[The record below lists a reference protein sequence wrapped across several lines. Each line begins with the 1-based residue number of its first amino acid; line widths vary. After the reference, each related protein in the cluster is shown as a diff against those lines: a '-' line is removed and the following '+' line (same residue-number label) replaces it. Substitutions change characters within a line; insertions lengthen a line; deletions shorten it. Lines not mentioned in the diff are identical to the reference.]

1 MSAELAILDWHW
13 EITKRC
19 NLKCLHCIMGDCS
32 DYEMTTDEAFAAIS
46 SIVKLGGKRL
56 FIAGGEPLMRKDICS
71 IIERAFS
78 AGLVVSLITNGT
90 KIDKTFL
97 KNVGRCIQNIAI
109 SIDGHSQVQDEIRG
123 HGMYDKCVSALRLI
137 SEFNIDTAVYT
148 TINSLNETVI
158 NELLE
163 GMIAEGVRNFHFNEI
178 NPEGRAQ
185 KNKYLLLSPKTSED
199 RAELILLQLKKIIE
213 IESFELGTT
222 CSILPSTVYLRADGN
237 IYACV
242 ELAFK
247 RPSSSIAN
255 ILRQDIGVIKKRVE
269 KFFLS
274 FNRPQNNFCCYTSFA
289 APGININ
296 LNEDRKCPIIRR
308 IDNEFEY
315 T

>member
-19 NLKCLHCIMGDCS
+19 NLKCLHCIIGDCS
-32 DYEMTTDEAFAAIS
+32 DYEMTTDEAFVAIS

-56 FIAGGEPLMRKDICS
+56 FITGGEPLMRKDICS

-109 SIDGHSQVQDEIRG
+109 SVDGHSQIQDKIRG
-123 HGMYDKCVSALRLI
+123 YGVYEKCVSVLRLI

-148 TINSLNETVI
+148 TINSLNEAVI
-158 NELLE
+158 NELLKR
-163 GMIAEGVRNFHFNEI
+163 MIAVGVRNFHFNEI

-185 KNKYLLLSPKTSED
+185 ENKYLLLSPKTTED
-199 RAELILLQLKKIIE
+199 RAKLILSQLKKIIE
-213 IESFELGTT
+213 VESFELSTT

-255 ILRQDIGVIKKRVE
+255 ILRQDIDMIKKRVE

-274 FNRPQNNFCCYTSFA
+274 INLPQNNFCCYSSFT
-289 APGININ
+289 APGISIN
-296 LNEDRKCPIIRR
+296 LNEERK
-308 IDNEFEY
+308 NVL
-315 T
+315 